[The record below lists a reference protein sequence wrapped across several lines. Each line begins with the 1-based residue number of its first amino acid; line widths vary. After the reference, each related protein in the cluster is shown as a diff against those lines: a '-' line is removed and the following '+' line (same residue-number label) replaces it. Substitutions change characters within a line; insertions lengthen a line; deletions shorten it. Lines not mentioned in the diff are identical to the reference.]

1 MNILGLNVFH
11 ADSAACLLQDR
22 KVVASVAAEGLG
34 TRRKH
39 LVEAL
44 VTAGGCA
51 LNRADRGQASPGRGL
66 LRAQ

>member
-11 ADSAACLLQDR
+11 ADSAACLLQDAN
-22 KVVASVAAEGLG
+22 VAASVAEEHRGA
-34 TRRKH
+34 RRKH
-39 LVEAL
+39 FAEAL

-51 LNRADRGQASPGRGL
+51 LNRADRWTRQLGRGL